1 MKKLTPKIQILL
13 LVIGILL
20 TLVVVST
27 GVTLSKMNRIG
38 NEIKEITGT
47 NIPLT
52 EIITKITINQL
63 EQTVWFERA
72 LRFAIEMKE
81 DDEAPKNFT
90 RAKEAFN
97 RLAQLVDDEIKKG
110 GKITEEAIKVAHTQ
124 ESQRELEAV
133 LNHLKVIEK
142 EHANYNSHVVKIF
155 EEITRGTVHEF
166 KDAIE
171 KIEAEEDRLD
181 HELEKFLGRIEEFTE
196 ASILRTEHDEDAVIL
211 LMRGITIFALIFG
224 ITISII
230 LITIGFNKP
239 LIVDMDH
246 TGIES
251 KEIAEEDNFL

>member
-1 MKKLTPKIQILL
+1 MKKLTLRVQILL

-20 TLVVVST
+20 ALVVVST

-38 NEIKEITGT
+38 NEIEEITGK

-52 EIITKITINQL
+52 EIITEITINQL
-63 EQTVWFERA
+63 EQAIWFERA

-81 DDEAPKNFT
+81 DDDALKNFT

-97 RLAQLVDDEIKKG
+97 RLAQLVGNEIRKG
-110 GKITEEAIKVAHTQ
+110 EKIAEEAVNVAHTQ
-124 ESQRELEAV
+124 ESRRELEDV

-155 EEITRGTVHEF
+155 EEITLGTVREF

-171 KIEAEEDRLD
+171 KIEAEEDQLG
-181 HELEKFLGRIEEFTE
+181 HELEKFLRRIEKFTE
-196 ASILRTEHDEDAVIL
+196 ASILQTERDEKAVIL

-230 LITIGFNKP
+230 LIIIGFNKP
-239 LIVDMDH
+239 LIVDIDR
-246 TGIES
+246 TGTES
-251 KEIAEEDNFL
+251 KEITEEDKFL